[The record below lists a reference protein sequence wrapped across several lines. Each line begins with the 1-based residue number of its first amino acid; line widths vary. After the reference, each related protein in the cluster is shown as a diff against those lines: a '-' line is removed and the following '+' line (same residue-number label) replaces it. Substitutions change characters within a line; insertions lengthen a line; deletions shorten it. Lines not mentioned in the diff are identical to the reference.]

1 MEEKSHRK
9 QAAGGQA
16 DFMWTAGTG
25 WLVRTPLGSRE
36 GPLLQGGPWR
46 NEEPWPALL
55 GDSTGAAGPSL
66 MGHQEFYSWFY
77 GFVLS

>member
-1 MEEKSHRK
+1 MEDKSHRK

-16 DFMWTAGTG
+16 DFMWTEGTG

-46 NEEPWPALL
+46 NEEPWASSL
-55 GDSTGAAGPSL
+55 G
-66 MGHQEFYSWFY
+66 
-77 GFVLS
+77 